1 MNKEEFLEEF
11 GYNRWTVSNGVLVC
25 PCGHKVED
33 DGECPNGHESP
44 LKQEMLI

>member
-1 MNKEEFLEEF
+1 MEKEEILRVL
-11 GYNRWTVSNGVLVC
+11 GYKEWSVSNGVLVC

-44 LKQEMLI
+44 LLQECLI